1 MGYSYFPHGSGDR
14 AASKHE
20 ALIWNNIYSKSTAKS
35 YKQNKADMQNYKLG
49 SLTAGFLQQY
59 SFYYPPLLM
68 FGHISSANDKGKSA
82 HTTFVMTFILT
93 FHIFVK

>member
-59 SFYYPPLLM
+59 SFCYPPLMM
-68 FGHISSANDKGKSA
+68 FGHISSANDKGI
-82 HTTFVMTFILT
+82 TFVMTFILT

>member
-1 MGYSYFPHGSGDR
+1 
-14 AASKHE
+14 
-20 ALIWNNIYSKSTAKS
+20 
-35 YKQNKADMQNYKLG
+35 MQNYKLD

-68 FGHISSANDKGKSA
+68 FGHISSANDKGI
-82 HTTFVMTFILT
+82 TFVMTFILT